1 MNPLRSRR
9 CKWGRNSPGATVWQT
24 LLLTSFKWEGVR
36 SRTNHEPED
45 QPESGQPPFVARGG
59 EGAGSKRPAMI
70 LKVLLVGLEDFFI
83 YGHVMLSEAK
93 HLVLRK
99 QPLHWVQG
107 DSRQECFDR

>member
-9 CKWGRNSPGATVWQT
+9 CKWGRNSLGATVWQT
-24 LLLTSFKWEGVR
+24 LQLTSFKWEGVR

-45 QPESGQPPFVARGG
+45 LPESGQPPFVARGG

-83 YGHVMLSEAK
+83 LEDC
-93 HLVLRK
+93 L
-99 QPLHWVQG
+99 Q
-107 DSRQECFDR
+107 

>member
-1 MNPLRSRR
+1 
-9 CKWGRNSPGATVWQT
+9 
-24 LLLTSFKWEGVR
+24 LTSCKWEGVR

-45 QPESGQPPFVARGG
+45 PPESGQPPFVARGG

-70 LKVLLVGLEDFFI
+70 LKVLLIGLEDFFI

-99 QPLHWVQG
+99 QTLHCVQG